1 MKKIFTLM
9 AAFLCLMTQAWAD
22 KVVGSTT
29 LPENGRPEHIYTMR
43 NGNSLY
49 CGKTTAPTETEAN
62 YAQFAFY
69 AVDGKANTYYIMY
82 GDQYLTASYAKRKL
96 ALAAEPAEWVAENHK
111 DGGVVLH
118 HYVDSGFVT
127 IGFAGA
133 ATNMIRCYKDSSGAM
148 NTGIKG
154 GLFFFKAN

>member
-62 YAQFAFY
+62 YGQFAFY
-69 AVDGKANTYYIMY
+69 AVDGKANAFYIYNRSNGKWLTY
-82 GDQYLTASYAKRKL
+82 DKASSYSNCQDFVKFA
-96 ALAAEPAEWVAENHK
+96 
-111 DGGVVLH
+111 
-118 HYVDSGFVT
+118 DS
-127 IGFAGA
+127 
-133 ATNMIRCYKDSSGAM
+133 
-148 NTGIKG
+148 
-154 GLFFFKAN
+154 